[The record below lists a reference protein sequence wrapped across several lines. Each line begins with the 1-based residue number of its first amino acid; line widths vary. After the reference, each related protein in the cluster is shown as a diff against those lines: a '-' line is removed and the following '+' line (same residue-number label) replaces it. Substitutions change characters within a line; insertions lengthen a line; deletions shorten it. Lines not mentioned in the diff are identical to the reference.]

1 MCSFEICLKIPDIHD
16 ASQQTNIKFSF
27 NNFLCKYNIT
37 RYDLDFSKLT
47 INITGNAN
55 SDAVE
60 QCFLQI
66 YKILFLN
73 YGYFPEIISAFKPQL
88 SCYTSA
94 KKNSHAGFFR
104 IFPPIVND
112 ISRILNETCLQTM
125 TSMYSSSNIKMEPI
139 LHGFFYL
146 CSRNYEDVL
155 IEHKMILLLH
165 IFEGY
170 GQYLQNCK
178 NMDYA
183 TRHILKECFTSRS
196 ANTKHEIFIDDN
208 TKDIISKHI
217 EPILQKILNTREIH
231 EELRKIRNYYSHFHK
246 DNFYE
251 KGDKLFLL
259 FLLISLSTRIRAI
272 NDIIAPENFLSPEN
286 TNIKECFLIIAD
298 YTHKEILKTSN
309 HQSQSCYYNNAEN
322 IEMLRSILSL

>member
-1 MCSFEICLKIPDIHD
+1 MCSFEVCLKIRD
-16 ASQQTNIKFSF
+16 ASQQINIQFSF
-27 NNFLCKYNIT
+27 NNFLCKYTIT
-37 RYDLDFSKLT
+37 RYDSDFSKLT
-47 INITGNAN
+47 INITGDAN

-66 YKILFLN
+66 YKILFFN

-94 KKNSHAGFFR
+94 EKNHAGFFR
-104 IFPPIVND
+104 QFPPIVND
-112 ISRILNETCLQTM
+112 ISRVLNENSLQTM
-125 TSMYSSSNIKMEPI
+125 ASMYSSSNIKMEPI

-146 CSRNYEDVL
+146 CSQNYEDVL
-155 IEHKMILLLH
+155 IEHKVILLLH

-183 TRHILKECFTSRS
+183 TRHILKECFTGRS
-196 ANTKHEIFIDDN
+196 AKTKHEIFIDDN
-208 TKDIISKHI
+208 TKDIISKYI
-217 EPILQKILNTREIH
+217 EPILHEIFNTREIH

-259 FLLISLSTRIRAI
+259 FLLISLSIRIRAI
-272 NDIIAPENFLSPEN
+272 NDIITPEHFLSSEN

-309 HQSQSCYYNNAEN
+309 HQSQLCYNNKAKK